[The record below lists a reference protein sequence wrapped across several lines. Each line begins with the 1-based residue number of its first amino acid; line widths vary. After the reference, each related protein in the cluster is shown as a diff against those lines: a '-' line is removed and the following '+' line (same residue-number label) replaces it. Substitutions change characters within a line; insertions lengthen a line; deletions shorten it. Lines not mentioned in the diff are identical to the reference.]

1 MDATSMTTTA
11 QPRVQHVYDFAQL
24 DRVPDAPT
32 SAQVTA
38 RRYVSGAT
46 LATAKSS
53 TVGAALTGRHLIVGL
68 MRMERGTGSKA
79 HTHPNE
85 QFNYIL
91 QGTMTWE
98 VGKETVF
105 ARRGELMH
113 TPAQAVHTGLACPD
127 EDLMWF
133 AMKDTRHGLAGPPV
147 DGKYDGPAYL
157 PGFGKR
163 AGEPRK
169 STAELIAESG
179 RDTAGEKTRYI
190 YDFAQLDDRKPGRVS
205 SVAVTRQMIAADAG
219 ASGSLVTGE
228 MLHIA
233 RLAYPRGGTGCVHA
247 HPNEQFTFVLE
258 GALRVEI
265 DGEEFVVG
273 RHGVVHVPPEAPHR
287 LAAAGDDTVVI
298 TLQNSQH
305 PFAA

>member
-1 MDATSMTTTA
+1 MTTLTKES
-11 QPRVQHVYDFAQL
+11 RVQHVYDFPTL
-24 DRVPDAPT
+24 DRVPDGPT
-32 SAQVTA
+32 SAHVTA
-38 RRYVSGAT
+38 RRLVSGAT

-53 TVGAALTGRHLIVGL
+53 TVGAALTGRYVICGL

-98 VGKETVF
+98 VEGETVF

-127 EDLMWF
+127 EDLMFF

-147 DGKYDGPAYL
+147 DGKYDGPGYL
-157 PGFGKR
+157 PGFGNR
-163 AGEPRK
+163 ATERRK
-169 STAELIAESG
+169 STAELIADSG

-190 YDFAQLDDRKPGRVS
+190 YDFAQLHDGKPGRVS
-205 SVAVTRQMIAADAG
+205 SAAATPQLFAADTGAG
-219 ASGSLVTGE
+219 GSLVTGE

-233 RLAYPRGGTGCVHA
+233 RLTYPRDGKAAVHA
-247 HPNEQFTFVLE
+247 HPNEQFTFVVE

-265 DGEEFVVG
+265 GGEEFVVG
-273 RHGVVHVPPEAPHR
+273 RHSVVHVPPQTPHR
-287 LAAAGDDTVVI
+287 LCAAGDDTVVI
-298 TLQNSQH
+298 TVQDTRYA
-305 PFAA
+305 FAA

>member
-1 MDATSMTTTA
+1 MTTIA
-11 QPRVQHVYDFAQL
+11 QKPRVQYVYDLPTL
-24 DRVPDAPT
+24 DRVPEGPT

-38 RRYVSGAT
+38 KRLVSGAT
-46 LATAKSS
+46 LETAKSS
-53 TVGAALTGRHLIVGL
+53 TVGAALTGRHLIIGL
-68 MRMERGTGSKA
+68 MRMPRGSGSKA

-113 TPAQAVHTGLACPD
+113 TPTQAVHTGLACPD
-127 EDLMWF
+127 EDLMFF

-157 PGFGKR
+157 PGFGNR
-163 AGEPRK
+163 SGERVK

-190 YDFAQLDDRKPGRVS
+190 YDFARLADGRDGRVS
-205 SVAVTRQMIAADAG
+205 SAAVTPAVSAAG
-219 ASGSLVTGE
+219 ASGALVTGE
-228 MLHIA
+228 MVHVGLM
-233 RLAYPRGGTGCVHA
+233 RYSRGGRADEHA
-247 HPNEQFTFVLE
+247 HANEQFTFVVDGGLQV
-258 GALRVEI
+258 GI
-265 DGEEFVVG
+265 DSAEFTIG
-273 RHGVVHVPPEAPHR
+273 RHCAVHIPPGVPHR
-287 LAAAGDDTVVI
+287 IAAAGEKDALVVTVQDTR
-298 TLQNSQH
+298 H